1 MSKYVKQFLQAEL
14 EKRIVDEGI
23 QDFLVLSTKGVG
35 GVDNNLMR
43 GVLKEKGIR
52 LLVARNASFRKA
64 LCNQQMAPAADL
76 FDGPCT
82 IAYGGDSVVD
92 VAKEMVDWVKKLKPV
107 ELKGAFLEGSVL
119 DSKGAEQLA
128 KMPTRAELQG
138 RISACVCS
146 PGARISG
153 ALLGPAGVIAGCVKA
168 IIEKSESQAA

>member
-43 GVLKEKGIR
+43 GALKEKGIR
-52 LLVARNASFRKA
+52 LLVARNALFRKA
-64 LCNQQMAPAADL
+64 LCSRQMAPAADL

-107 ELKGAFLEGSVL
+107 ELKGAFLDGSVL
-119 DSKGAEQLA
+119 DSKGAEQLS

-138 RISACVCS
+138 RISACICS

-168 IIEKSESQAA
+168 IIEKNESQAA